1 MPTGKNKK
9 VVGLM
14 EDVLERKVMTKFV
27 VLRPKTYSHLIDD
40 GDSDK
45 KAKGTEKC
53 IKKRELKFKNYE
65 DCNKATQLDNTIK
78 YCFEKEL

>member
-1 MPTGKNKK
+1 
-9 VVGLM
+9 M

-27 VLRPKTYSHLIDD
+27 VLRPKIYSHLIDD

-53 IKKRELKFKNYE
+53 IKKESSSLKIMKTVIKQLNLI
-65 DCNKATQLDNTIK
+65 TQ
-78 YCFEKEL
+78 